1 MATKKPTRFLTR
13 IFFNKYYLFAK
24 FSPARFRGRWP
35 TWTGQP
41 AIWPLEN
48 PHWGGGRNVCC
59 PFLTRKWGWEARNV
73 MSKLAGRESGC
84 EGSRWQIWRHASPAA
99 ANTPNYC
106 TPQIL
111 PLVAPL
117 GPLPSA
123 ASVTLTCAPYTTI
136 RTSANG
142 SVGGTKTEPNGRLAF
157 MTVDMHCML
166 IMCWVDRH
174 ASARLPA
181 RVPWKWSLPESHHI

>member
-1 MATKKPTRFLTR
+1 MQNFLLHD
-13 IFFNKYYLFAK
+13 FVVVDQ
-24 FSPARFRGRWP
+24 RG
-35 TWTGQP
+35 TGQP

-59 PFLTRKWGWEARNV
+59 PFWHANEDGRHVTSWANWQEGKAGVKEAD
-73 MSKLAGRESGC
+73 GRSG
-84 EGSRWQIWRHASPAA
+84 AMPA
-99 ANTPNYC
+99 
-106 TPQIL
+106 L
-111 PLVAPL
+111 PLRTHRITAHRRFCHL
-117 GPLPSA
+117 LLSGPLPSA

-136 RTSANG
+136 RTSAKRERG
-142 SVGGTKTEPNGRLAF
+142 RDQTEPNGRLAF